1 MVSFAGQMAL
11 VGLGILVP
19 LLYTDTLPSGWWAQ
33 HLTMPMVPPGR
44 PAAQPT
50 PKPAPGVPHP
60 RSGNA
65 AGKFFEPVKY
75 PPQARTI
82 VDTEAPPDSWT
93 IGDPFA
99 VIGSTGPE
107 RGPLSPAIGDLARQI
122 PMAPNPV
129 KTDTKTVVQEEQ
141 PTRVRVGG
149 LVKPPRPM
157 LTPQPVYPEVARRVR
172 VEGTVR
178 LEAIIATDGT
188 IEGIRLIQGHPLLVQ
203 AAIAAVRN
211 WRYTPPTLNGEP
223 VEMLMYVDVNFKL
236 GQ

>member
-1 MVSFAGQMAL
+1 
-11 VGLGILVP
+11 
-19 LLYTDTLPSGWWAQ
+19 
-33 HLTMPMVPPGR
+33 
-44 PAAQPT
+44 
-50 PKPAPGVPHP
+50 
-60 RSGNA
+60 
-65 AGKFFEPVKY
+65 
-75 PPQARTI
+75 
-82 VDTEAPPDSWT
+82 
-93 IGDPFA
+93 
-99 VIGSTGPE
+99 
-107 RGPLSPAIGDLARQI
+107 
-122 PMAPNPV
+122 
-129 KTDTKTVVQEEQ
+129 
-141 PTRVRVGG
+141 
-149 LVKPPRPM
+149 M